1 MNRDFGDERL
11 DTCGDDGSG
20 DYGDEDEDEDDKNMG
35 DVIAVDLDDV
45 EDDEEYAAMGG
56 FTIKESKDGGLA
68 DVEQGSEVYLSEM
81 LVRGV

>member
-11 DTCGDDGSG
+11 DTCGDDGAG
-20 DYGDEDEDEDDKNMG
+20 DYGDEDEDDKNMG

-45 EDDEEYAAMGG
+45 EDDEEYTGMGG

-68 DVEQGSEVYLSEM
+68 DVE
-81 LVRGV
+81 